1 MRNEKILQLIA
12 YYFSIDGNII
22 NLYNELTNMNCIIDE
37 LFTNFIMNNIYIIIY
52 DKNLTPS
59 QMINNFMNFDN
70 EKYNEI
76 QPIED
81 EISGLQ
87 NYIQQLNKRKEKIH
101 NKFVTFCK
109 DKYEIKSKYFQLNN
123 KGKNIN
129 EEIDFNLNKMVIE
142 EEKKNDDFNNIKNSK
157 ISKSKDKDK
166 IKETEHNDIDKSIN
180 DDGNNILTDIET
192 GNNYSIKTRKKEK
205 IMYFDNKYYKRGKKF
220 KKILRKKK
228 SALVGKA
235 RKYYIEEI
243 KK

>member
-37 LFTNFIMNNIYIIIY
+37 LFTNFIMNDIYIIIY

-76 QPIED
+76 QSIED

-101 NKFVTFCK
+101 NIFVTFCK

-142 EEKKNDDFNNIKNSK
+142 EEEKNDDFNNIKNSK
-157 ISKSKDKDK
+157 ISKNKDKDK

-192 GNNYSIKTRKKEK
+192 GNNYSIKTRKKDK
-205 IMYFDNKYYKRGKKF
+205 ILYFDNKYYKRGKKL

-228 SALVGKA
+228 TALVGKA
-235 RKYYIEEI
+235 RKYYIDED
-243 KK
+243 

>member
-37 LFTNFIMNNIYIIIY
+37 LFTNFIMNNIYMIIY

-59 QMINNFMNFDN
+59 QMIDNFMNFDN
-70 EKYNEI
+70 EKYNDI
-76 QPIED
+76 QSIED
-81 EISGLQ
+81 EISGLK
-87 NYIQQLNKRKEKIH
+87 NYIQQLNKKKEKIH
-101 NKFVTFCK
+101 NKFVSFCK
-109 DKYEIKSKYFQLNN
+109 DKYEVKSKYFQINN
-123 KGKNIN
+123 KDKYFN
-129 EEIDFNLNKMVIE
+129 EEIDLNLNKMAIE
-142 EEKKNDDFNNIKNSK
+142 EEEEKNDNFNNTNSSKNSK
-157 ISKSKDKDK
+157 NKDK
-166 IKETEHNDIDKSIN
+166 ENEHNEVDKSIN

-205 IMYFDNKYYKRGKKF
+205 IMYFDNKYYKRGKKL

-228 SALVGKA
+228 TALVGKA
-235 RKYYIEEI
+235 RKYYIDED

>member
-37 LFTNFIMNNIYIIIY
+37 LFTNFIMNNIYLIIY

-76 QPIED
+76 QSIED
-81 EISGLQ
+81 EISGLK
-87 NYIQQLNKRKEKIH
+87 NYIQQLNKKKEKIH
-101 NKFVTFCK
+101 NKFVSFCK
-109 DKYEIKSKYFQLNN
+109 DKYEIKSKYFQINN
-123 KGKNIN
+123 KDKYIN
-129 EEIDFNLNKMVIE
+129 EEIDLKLNKMDIE
-142 EEKKNDDFNNIKNSK
+142 EEEENDNFNSNKNSK
-157 ISKSKDKDK
+157 NSKNKNKDKE
-166 IKETEHNDIDKSIN
+166 IEHSEIDKSIN
-180 DDGNNILTDIET
+180 DDGNNILTDNET

-205 IMYFDNKYYKRGKKF
+205 IMYFDNKYYKRGKKL

-228 SALVGKA
+228 TALVGKA
-235 RKYYIEEI
+235 RKYIIDENN
-243 KK
+243 K

>member
-37 LFTNFIMNNIYIIIY
+37 LFTNFIMNNIYLIIY

-76 QPIED
+76 QSIED
-81 EISGLQ
+81 EISGLK
-87 NYIQQLNKRKEKIH
+87 NYIQQLNKKKEKIH
-101 NKFVTFCK
+101 NKFVSFCK
-109 DKYEIKSKYFQLNN
+109 DKYEIKSKYFQINN
-123 KGKNIN
+123 KDKYIN
-129 EEIDFNLNKMVIE
+129 EEIDLNLNKMDIE
-142 EEKKNDDFNNIKNSK
+142 EEEENENFNSNKNSK
-157 ISKSKDKDK
+157 NSKNKDKE
-166 IKETEHNDIDKSIN
+166 IENSEIDKSIN
-180 DDGNNILTDIET
+180 VDGNNILTDNET

-205 IMYFDNKYYKRGKKF
+205 IIYFDNKYYKRGKKL

-228 SALVGKA
+228 TALVGKA
-235 RKYYIEEI
+235 RKYYIDEN
-243 KK
+243 KKK

>member
-37 LFTNFIMNNIYIIIY
+37 LFTNFIMNNIYMIIY
-52 DKNLTPS
+52 DKNLTPN

-70 EKYNEI
+70 EKYNDI
-76 QPIED
+76 QSIED
-81 EISGLQ
+81 EISGLK
-87 NYIQQLNKRKEKIH
+87 NYIQQLNKKKEKIH
-101 NKFVTFCK
+101 NKFVSFCK
-109 DKYEIKSKYFQLNN
+109 DKYEVKSKYFQINN
-123 KGKNIN
+123 KDKYFN
-129 EEIDFNLNKMVIE
+129 EEIDLNLNKMAIE
-142 EEKKNDDFNNIKNSK
+142 EEEKNDFNNTKNSK
-157 ISKSKDKDK
+157 NSKNKDK
-166 IKETEHNDIDKSIN
+166 ENEHNEIDKSIN

-205 IMYFDNKYYKRGKKF
+205 IMYFDNKYYKRGKKL

-228 SALVGKA
+228 TALVGKA
-235 RKYYIEEI
+235 RKYYIDED

>member
-37 LFTNFIMNNIYIIIY
+37 LFTNFIMNNIYMIIY
-52 DKNLTPS
+52 DKNLTPN

-70 EKYNEI
+70 EKYNDI
-76 QPIED
+76 QSIED
-81 EISGLQ
+81 EISGLK
-87 NYIQQLNKRKEKIH
+87 NYIQQLNKKKEKIH
-101 NKFVTFCK
+101 NKFVSFCK
-109 DKYEIKSKYFQLNN
+109 DKYEVKSKYFQINN
-123 KGKNIN
+123 KDKYFN
-129 EEIDFNLNKMVIE
+129 EEIDLNLNKMAIE
-142 EEKKNDDFNNIKNSK
+142 EEEKNDFNNTKNSK
-157 ISKSKDKDK
+157 NNKN
-166 IKETEHNDIDKSIN
+166 KENEHNEIDKSIN

-205 IMYFDNKYYKRGKKF
+205 IMYFDNKYYKRGKKL

-228 SALVGKA
+228 TALVGKA
-235 RKYYIEEI
+235 RKYYIDED

>member
-37 LFTNFIMNNIYIIIY
+37 LFTNFIMNNIYMIIY
-52 DKNLTPS
+52 DKNLTPN

-70 EKYNEI
+70 EKYNDI
-76 QPIED
+76 QSIED
-81 EISGLQ
+81 EISGLK
-87 NYIQQLNKRKEKIH
+87 NYIQQLNKKKEKIH
-101 NKFVTFCK
+101 NKFVSFCK
-109 DKYEIKSKYFQLNN
+109 DKYEVKSKYFQINN
-123 KGKNIN
+123 KDKYFN
-129 EEIDFNLNKMVIE
+129 EEIDLNLNKMAIE
-142 EEKKNDDFNNIKNSK
+142 EEEKNDFNNTKNSK
-157 ISKSKDKDK
+157 NNKN
-166 IKETEHNDIDKSIN
+166 KENEHNEIDKSIN

-192 GNNYSIKTRKKEK
+192 GNNYSIKTRKKDK
-205 IMYFDNKYYKRGKKF
+205 ILYFDNKYYKRGKKF

-243 KK
+243 IK

>member
-37 LFTNFIMNNIYIIIY
+37 LFTNFIMNNIYLIIY

-76 QPIED
+76 QSIED
-81 EISGLQ
+81 EISGLK
-87 NYIQQLNKRKEKIH
+87 NYIQQLNKKKEKIH
-101 NKFVTFCK
+101 NKFVSFCK
-109 DKYEIKSKYFQLNN
+109 DKYEIKSKYFQINN
-123 KGKNIN
+123 KEKYIN
-129 EEIDFNLNKMVIE
+129 EEIDLNLNKMDIE
-142 EEKKNDDFNNIKNSK
+142 EEEENENFNSNKNSK
-157 ISKSKDKDK
+157 NSKNKDKE
-166 IKETEHNDIDKSIN
+166 IENSEIDKSIN
-180 DDGNNILTDIET
+180 VDGNNILTDNET

-205 IMYFDNKYYKRGKKF
+205 IIYFDNKYYKRGKKL

-228 SALVGKA
+228 TALVGKA
-235 RKYYIEEI
+235 RKYYIDEN

>member
-37 LFTNFIMNNIYIIIY
+37 LFTNFIMNNIYLIIY

-76 QPIED
+76 QSIED
-81 EISGLQ
+81 EISGLK
-87 NYIQQLNKRKEKIH
+87 NYIQQLNKKKEKIH
-101 NKFVTFCK
+101 NKFVSFCK
-109 DKYEIKSKYFQLNN
+109 DKYEIKSKYFQINN
-123 KGKNIN
+123 KDKYIN
-129 EEIDFNLNKMVIE
+129 EEIDLNLNKMDIE
-142 EEKKNDDFNNIKNSK
+142 EEEENENFNSNKNSK
-157 ISKSKDKDK
+157 NSKNKDKE
-166 IKETEHNDIDKSIN
+166 IENSEIDKSIN
-180 DDGNNILTDIET
+180 VDGNNILTDNET

-205 IMYFDNKYYKRGKKF
+205 IIYFDNKYYKRGKKL

-228 SALVGKA
+228 TALVGKA
-235 RKYYIEEI
+235 RKYYIDEN